1 MNELKKY
8 FQELLYLVGKDKRKL
23 PFFVLLFLFSSLLDV
38 VGLGLIVSYIQ
49 LIVSPENIN
58 EGYIY
63 DIQEFFGVHQPPNE
77 ILTTLG
83 ASLLL
88 VFLIKAVFGIYV
100 ENKLII
106 FGELQRSLLQ
116 SKLMWAYQHISFLD
130 FLSKNTSYYINLI
143 NTSTY
148 YHGSAVR
155 TALKLLSNSIITI
168 AILIMLMLTNP
179 IVSLLIILFL
189 GTLVVSYSYF
199 LKNRIIE
206 SSQLNQKY
214 SENMIKAINEG
225 MHGYKEIRILGKETF
240 FHDKVKENSNNV
252 ARVQGNYQTL
262 IMVPRFL
269 LELIVI
275 TVLVIAVLVSIKFGS
290 DLQLLAPTIALFGVA
305 AIRLLPM
312 MNFYSEGINSLRYSR
327 HYVSLLYNDVS
338 KLKRYKA
345 IKEKESTENSD
356 LFMHI
361 TLKNTSFI
369 YLGTQHHAIDD
380 ISMTIKAGEAIG
392 IIGASGSGKTTLINT
407 ILGLIEPQSGN
418 TLYNNLPLNNNIH
431 KWHKHVAYLPQD
443 SFITD
448 DSVRHNVA
456 LGIEDSKIDDSH
468 VYQSLRKASLD
479 DLIEQLPDD
488 INTILGENGM
498 RLSGGQRQRIVL
510 ARAFYH
516 NRDVLIMDEST
527 SALDNATER
536 EVVSEIQKLKG
547 SITLIVIAHR
557 MSTIEHCDRIY
568 LLENGKIIDQGNY
581 KHIVRDKTLNN
592 G

>member
-23 PFFVLLFLFSSLLDV
+23 PFFFLLFLFSSLLDV

-168 AILIMLMLTNP
+168 AVLIMLMLTSP
-179 IVSLLIILFL
+179 IVSLLMILFL
-189 GTLVVSYSYF
+189 GTLVGSYSYF

-262 IMVPRFL
+262 IMVPRYL
-269 LELIVI
+269 LELIII
-275 TVLVIAVLVSIKFGS
+275 TALVISVLVSIKFGS

-312 MNFYSEGINSLRYSR
+312 MNFYSEGINRLRYSR
-327 HYVSLLYNDVS
+327 YYVSLLYNDVS

-418 TLYNNLPLNNNIH
+418 ILYNNLPLNNNIH

-536 EVVSEIQKLKG
+536 EVVNEIQKLKG

>member
-155 TALKLLSNSIITI
+155 TALKLLSNSIITM
-168 AILIMLMLTNP
+168 AILIMLTLTSP
-179 IVSLLIILFL
+179 IVSLLMILFL
-189 GTLVVSYSYF
+189 GTLVGSYSYF

-269 LELIVI
+269 LELIII
-275 TVLVIAVLVSIKFGS
+275 TVLVISVLVSIKFGT

-312 MNFYSEGINSLRYSR
+312 MNFYSEGINRLRYSR
-327 HYVSLLYNDVS
+327 YYVSLLYNDVS

-369 YLGTQHHAIDD
+369 YPGTQHHAIDD

-418 TLYNNLPLNNNIH
+418 ILYNNLPLNNNIH

>member
-148 YHGSAVR
+148 FHGTAVR

-168 AILIMLMLTNP
+168 AVLIMLTLTSP
-179 IVSLLIILFL
+179 IVSLLMILFL
-189 GTLVVSYSYF
+189 GTLVGSYSYF

-262 IMVPRFL
+262 IMVPRYL
-269 LELIVI
+269 LEFIII
-275 TVLVIAVLVSIKFGS
+275 TALVISVLVSIKFGS

-312 MNFYSEGINSLRYSR
+312 MNFYSEGINRLRYSR
-327 HYVSLLYNDVS
+327 YYVSLLYNDVS

-418 TLYNNLPLNNNIH
+418 ILYNNLPLNNNIH

-536 EVVSEIQKLKG
+536 EVVNEIQKLKG

>member
-168 AILIMLMLTNP
+168 AVLIMLMLTSP
-179 IVSLLIILFL
+179 IVSLLMILFL
-189 GTLVVSYSYF
+189 GTLVGSYSYF

-269 LELIVI
+269 LELIII
-275 TVLVIAVLVSIKFGS
+275 TVLVISVLVSIKFGS

-312 MNFYSEGINSLRYSR
+312 MNFYSEGMNRLRYSR

-338 KLKRYKA
+338 KLKRYKT

-369 YLGTQHHAIDD
+369 YPGTQHHAIDD

-418 TLYNNLPLNNNIH
+418 ILYNNLPLNNNIH

-536 EVVSEIQKLKG
+536 EVVNEIQKLKG

>member
-23 PFFVLLFLFSSLLDV
+23 PFFFLLFLFSSLLDV

-168 AILIMLMLTNP
+168 AILIMLMLTSP

-262 IMVPRFL
+262 IMVPRYL
-269 LELIVI
+269 LELIII
-275 TVLVIAVLVSIKFGS
+275 TALVISVLVSIKFGS

-312 MNFYSEGINSLRYSR
+312 MNFYSEGINRLRYSR

-338 KLKRYKA
+338 KLKRYKT

-418 TLYNNLPLNNNIH
+418 ILYNNLPLNNNIH

-536 EVVSEIQKLKG
+536 EVVNEIQKLKG

>member
-106 FGELQRSLLQ
+106 FGERQRSLLQ

-168 AILIMLMLTNP
+168 AVLIMLMLISP
-179 IVSLLIILFL
+179 IVSLLMILFL
-189 GTLVVSYSYF
+189 GTLVASYSYF
-199 LKNRIIE
+199 LKNRILE
-206 SSQLNQKY
+206 SSQLSQKY

-269 LELIVI
+269 LELIII
-275 TVLVIAVLVSIKFGS
+275 TVLVISVLVSIKFGS

-312 MNFYSEGINSLRYSR
+312 MNFYSEGINRLRYSR

-338 KLKRYKA
+338 KLKRYKT

-361 TLKNTSFI
+361 TLKNTSLI
-369 YLGTQHHAIDD
+369 YPGTQHHAIDD

-418 TLYNNLPLNNNIH
+418 ILYNNLPLNNNIH

-568 LLENGKIIDQGNY
+568 LLENGKIKDQGNY

>member
-23 PFFVLLFLFSSLLDV
+23 PFFFLLFLFSSLLDV

-88 VFLIKAVFGIYV
+88 VFLIKAVFGVYV

-168 AILIMLMLTNP
+168 AVLIMLMLTSP
-179 IVSLLIILFL
+179 IVSLLMILFL

-262 IMVPRFL
+262 IMVPRYL
-269 LELIVI
+269 LEFIII
-275 TVLVIAVLVSIKFGS
+275 TALVISVLVSIKFGS

-312 MNFYSEGINSLRYSR
+312 MNFYSEGINRLRYSR

-418 TLYNNLPLNNNIH
+418 ILYNNLPLNNNIH

-536 EVVSEIQKLKG
+536 EVVNEIQKLKG

>member
-148 YHGSAVR
+148 FHGSAVR

-225 MHGYKEIRILGKETF
+225 MHGYKEIRIFGKETF

-269 LELIVI
+269 LELIII
-275 TVLVIAVLVSIKFGS
+275 TVLVISVLVSIKFGT

-418 TLYNNLPLNNNIH
+418 ILYNNLPLNNNIH

-536 EVVSEIQKLKG
+536 EVVNEIKKLKG

>member
-106 FGELQRSLLQ
+106 FGERQRSLLQ

-199 LKNRIIE
+199 LKDRIIE

-269 LELIVI
+269 LELIII
-275 TVLVIAVLVSIKFGS
+275 TVLVISVLVSIKFGS

-312 MNFYSEGINSLRYSR
+312 MNFYSEGINRLRYSR

-418 TLYNNLPLNNNIH
+418 ILYNNLPLNNNIH

-536 EVVSEIQKLKG
+536 EVVNEIQKLKG

>member
-23 PFFVLLFLFSSLLDV
+23 PFFFLLFLFSSLLDV

-168 AILIMLMLTNP
+168 AVLIMLMLTSP
-179 IVSLLIILFL
+179 IVSLLMILFL
-189 GTLVVSYSYF
+189 GTLVASYSYF

-269 LELIVI
+269 LELIII
-275 TVLVIAVLVSIKFGS
+275 TVLVISVLVSIKFS
-290 DLQLLAPTIALFGVA
+290 TDLQLLAPTIALFGVA

-312 MNFYSEGINSLRYSR
+312 MNFYSEGINRLRYSR
-327 HYVSLLYNDVS
+327 YYVSLLYNDVS

-418 TLYNNLPLNNNIH
+418 ILYNNLPLNNNIH

>member
-225 MHGYKEIRILGKETF
+225 MHGYKEIRIFGKETF

-269 LELIVI
+269 LELIII
-275 TVLVIAVLVSIKFGS
+275 TVLVISVLVSIKFGT

-418 TLYNNLPLNNNIH
+418 ILYNNLPLNNNIH

-536 EVVSEIQKLKG
+536 EVVNEIKKLKG

>member
-168 AILIMLMLTNP
+168 AVLIMLMLISP
-179 IVSLLIILFL
+179 IVSLLMILFL
-189 GTLVVSYSYF
+189 GTLVASYSYF

-262 IMVPRFL
+262 IMVPRYL
-269 LELIVI
+269 LELIII
-275 TVLVIAVLVSIKFGS
+275 TVLVISVLVSIKFGS

-312 MNFYSEGINSLRYSR
+312 MNFYSEGINRLRYSR

-418 TLYNNLPLNNNIH
+418 ILYNNLPLNNNIH

-536 EVVSEIQKLKG
+536 EVVNEIQKLKG

>member
-23 PFFVLLFLFSSLLDV
+23 PFFFLLFLFSSLLDV

-63 DIQEFFGVHQPPNE
+63 DIQEFFGVHQPHNE

-155 TALKLLSNSIITI
+155 TALKLLSNSIITM
-168 AILIMLMLTNP
+168 AILIMLTLTSP
-179 IVSLLIILFL
+179 IVSLLMILFL
-189 GTLVVSYSYF
+189 GTLVGSYSYF

-262 IMVPRFL
+262 IMVPRYL
-269 LELIVI
+269 LELIII
-275 TVLVIAVLVSIKFGS
+275 TALVISVLVSIKFGS

-312 MNFYSEGINSLRYSR
+312 MNFYSEGINRLRYSR
-327 HYVSLLYNDVS
+327 YYVSLLYNDVS
-338 KLKRYKA
+338 KLKRYKT

-369 YLGTQHHAIDD
+369 YPGTQHHAIDD

-418 TLYNNLPLNNNIH
+418 ILYNNLPLNNNIH

-536 EVVSEIQKLKG
+536 EVVNEIQKLKG

>member
-106 FGELQRSLLQ
+106 FGERQRSLLQ

-206 SSQLNQKY
+206 GSQLNQKY

-269 LELIVI
+269 LELIII
-275 TVLVIAVLVSIKFGS
+275 TVLVISVLVSIKFGS

-312 MNFYSEGINSLRYSR
+312 MNFYSEGINRLRYSR

-418 TLYNNLPLNNNIH
+418 ILYNNLPLNNNIH

-536 EVVSEIQKLKG
+536 EVVNEIQKLKG

-581 KHIVRDKTLNN
+581 KHIVKRQDLK
-592 G
+592 

>member
-23 PFFVLLFLFSSLLDV
+23 PFFFLLFLFSSLLDV

-63 DIQEFFGVHQPPNE
+63 DIQEFFGVHQPHNE

-168 AILIMLMLTNP
+168 AVLIMLMLTSP
-179 IVSLLIILFL
+179 IVSLLMILFL
-189 GTLVVSYSYF
+189 GTLVGSYSYF

-262 IMVPRFL
+262 IMVPRYL
-269 LELIVI
+269 LELIII
-275 TVLVIAVLVSIKFGS
+275 TALVISVLVSIKFGS

-312 MNFYSEGINSLRYSR
+312 MNFYSEGINRLRYSR
-327 HYVSLLYNDVS
+327 YYVSLLYNDVS

-418 TLYNNLPLNNNIH
+418 ILYNNLPLNNNIH

-536 EVVSEIQKLKG
+536 EVVNEIQKLKG

-581 KHIVRDKTLNN
+581 KHIVKRQDLK
-592 G
+592 

>member
-106 FGELQRSLLQ
+106 FAELQRSLLQ

-168 AILIMLMLTNP
+168 AVLIMLMLNSP

-206 SSQLNQKY
+206 GSQLNQKY

-262 IMVPRFL
+262 IMVPRYL
-269 LELIVI
+269 LEFIII
-275 TVLVIAVLVSIKFGS
+275 TALVISVLVSIKFGS

-312 MNFYSEGINSLRYSR
+312 MNFYSEGINRLRYSR

-338 KLKRYKA
+338 KLKRYKT

-361 TLKNTSFI
+361 TLKNTSLI
-369 YLGTQHHAIDD
+369 YPGTQHHAIDD

-418 TLYNNLPLNNNIH
+418 ILYNNLPLNNNIH

-536 EVVSEIQKLKG
+536 EVVNEIQKLKG

-568 LLENGKIIDQGNY
+568 LLDNGKIIDQGNY

>member
-168 AILIMLMLTNP
+168 AVLIMLMLTSP
-179 IVSLLIILFL
+179 IVSLLMILFL
-189 GTLVVSYSYF
+189 GTLVASYSYF

-262 IMVPRFL
+262 IMVPRYL
-269 LELIVI
+269 LELIII
-275 TVLVIAVLVSIKFGS
+275 TALVISVLVSIKFGS

-312 MNFYSEGINSLRYSR
+312 MNFYSEGINRLRYSR
-327 HYVSLLYNDVS
+327 YYVSLLYNDVS

-418 TLYNNLPLNNNIH
+418 ILYNNLPLNNNIH

-536 EVVSEIQKLKG
+536 EVVNEIQKLKG

>member
-23 PFFVLLFLFSSLLDV
+23 PFFFLLFLFSSLLDV

-88 VFLIKAVFGIYV
+88 VFLIKAVFGVYV

-155 TALKLLSNSIITI
+155 TALKLLSNSIVTI
-168 AILIMLMLTNP
+168 AVLIMLMLTSP
-179 IVSLLIILFL
+179 IVSLLMILFL

-262 IMVPRFL
+262 IMVPRYL
-269 LELIVI
+269 LEFIII
-275 TVLVIAVLVSIKFGS
+275 TALVISVLVSIKFGS

-312 MNFYSEGINSLRYSR
+312 MNFYSEGINRLRYSR

-418 TLYNNLPLNNNIH
+418 ILYNNLPLNNNIH

-536 EVVSEIQKLKG
+536 EVVNEIQKLKG

>member
-88 VFLIKAVFGIYV
+88 VFLIKAVFGIYI

-168 AILIMLMLTNP
+168 AVLIMLTLTSP
-179 IVSLLIILFL
+179 IVSLLMILFL
-189 GTLVVSYSYF
+189 GTLVGSYSYF

-262 IMVPRFL
+262 IMVPRYL
-269 LELIVI
+269 LELIII
-275 TVLVIAVLVSIKFGS
+275 TVLVISVLVSIKFGS

-312 MNFYSEGINSLRYSR
+312 MNFYSEGINRLRYSR
-327 HYVSLLYNDVS
+327 YYVSLLYNDVS

-361 TLKNTSFI
+361 TLKNTSLI
-369 YLGTQHHAIDD
+369 YPGTQHHAIDD

-418 TLYNNLPLNNNIH
+418 ILYNNLPLNNNIH

-536 EVVSEIQKLKG
+536 EVVNEIQKLKG

-568 LLENGKIIDQGNY
+568 LLENGKIKDQGNY

>member
-23 PFFVLLFLFSSLLDV
+23 PFFFLLFLFSSLLDV

-63 DIQEFFGVHQPPNE
+63 DIQEFFGVHQPHNE

-148 YHGSAVR
+148 FHGTAVR

-168 AILIMLMLTNP
+168 AVLIMLMLTSP
-179 IVSLLIILFL
+179 IVSLLMILFL
-189 GTLVVSYSYF
+189 GTLVGSYSYF
-199 LKNRIIE
+199 LKNRIVE

-262 IMVPRFL
+262 IMVPRYL
-269 LELIVI
+269 LEFIII
-275 TVLVIAVLVSIKFGS
+275 TALVISVLVSIKFGS
-290 DLQLLAPTIALFGVA
+290 DLQLLAPTFALFGVA

-312 MNFYSEGINSLRYSR
+312 MNFYSEGINRLRYSR
-327 HYVSLLYNDVS
+327 YYVSLLYNDVS

-418 TLYNNLPLNNNIH
+418 ILYNNLPLNNNIH

-536 EVVSEIQKLKG
+536 EVVNEIQKLKG

>member
-23 PFFVLLFLFSSLLDV
+23 PFFFLLFLFSSLLDV

-116 SKLMWAYQHISFLD
+116 RKLMWAYQHISFLD

-168 AILIMLMLTNP
+168 AVLIMLMLTSP
-179 IVSLLIILFL
+179 IVSLLMILFL

-262 IMVPRFL
+262 IMVPRYL
-269 LELIVI
+269 LELIII
-275 TVLVIAVLVSIKFGS
+275 TVLVISVLVSIKSGS

-312 MNFYSEGINSLRYSR
+312 MNFYSEGINRLRYSR

-338 KLKRYKA
+338 KLKRYKT

-418 TLYNNLPLNNNIH
+418 ILYNNLPLNNNIH

-536 EVVSEIQKLKG
+536 EVVNEIQKLKG

>member
-58 EGYIY
+58 GGYIY

-168 AILIMLMLTNP
+168 AVLIMLMLTSP

-262 IMVPRFL
+262 IMVPRYL
-269 LELIVI
+269 LELIII
-275 TVLVIAVLVSIKFGS
+275 TALVISVLVSIKFGS

-312 MNFYSEGINSLRYSR
+312 MNFYSEGINRLRYSR
-327 HYVSLLYNDVS
+327 YYVSLLYNDVS

-418 TLYNNLPLNNNIH
+418 ILYNNLPLNNNIH

-536 EVVSEIQKLKG
+536 EVVNEIQKLKG

>member
-106 FGELQRSLLQ
+106 FGERQRSLLQ

-168 AILIMLMLTNP
+168 AVLIMLMLNSP
-179 IVSLLIILFL
+179 IVSLLMILFL
-189 GTLVVSYSYF
+189 GTLVASYSYF

-262 IMVPRFL
+262 IMVPRYL
-269 LELIVI
+269 LELIII
-275 TVLVIAVLVSIKFGS
+275 TVLVISVLVSIKFGS

-312 MNFYSEGINSLRYSR
+312 MNFYSEGINRLRYSR

-418 TLYNNLPLNNNIH
+418 ILYNNLPLNNNIH

-536 EVVSEIQKLKG
+536 EVVNEIQKLKG

-568 LLENGKIIDQGNY
+568 LLENGKIKDQGNY

>member
-23 PFFVLLFLFSSLLDV
+23 PFFFLLFLFSSLLDV

-63 DIQEFFGVHQPPNE
+63 DIQEFFGVHQPTNE

-148 YHGSAVR
+148 FHGTAVR

-168 AILIMLMLTNP
+168 AVLIMLMLTSP
-179 IVSLLIILFL
+179 IVSLLMILFL
-189 GTLVVSYSYF
+189 GTLVGSYSYF
-199 LKNRIIE
+199 LKNRIVE

-262 IMVPRFL
+262 IMVPRYL
-269 LELIVI
+269 LEFIII
-275 TVLVIAVLVSIKFGS
+275 TALVISVLVSIKFGS

-312 MNFYSEGINSLRYSR
+312 MNFYSEGINRLRYSR
-327 HYVSLLYNDVS
+327 YYVSLLYNDVS

-418 TLYNNLPLNNNIH
+418 ILYNNLPLNNNIQ

-536 EVVSEIQKLKG
+536 EVVNEIQKLKG

>member
-106 FGELQRSLLQ
+106 FGERQRSLLQ

-168 AILIMLMLTNP
+168 AVLIMLMLTSP
-179 IVSLLIILFL
+179 IVSLLMILFL
-189 GTLVVSYSYF
+189 GTLVGSYSYF

-262 IMVPRFL
+262 IMVPRYL
-269 LELIVI
+269 LEFIII
-275 TVLVIAVLVSIKFGS
+275 TALVISVLVSIKFGS

-312 MNFYSEGINSLRYSR
+312 MNFYSEGINRLRYSR

-338 KLKRYKA
+338 KLKRYKT

-361 TLKNTSFI
+361 TLKNTSLI
-369 YLGTQHHAIDD
+369 YPGTQHHAIDD

-418 TLYNNLPLNNNIH
+418 ILYNNLPLNNNIH

-536 EVVSEIQKLKG
+536 EVVNEIQKLKG

-568 LLENGKIIDQGNY
+568 LLENGKIKDQGNY

>member
-100 ENKLII
+100 ENKLIM

-168 AILIMLMLTNP
+168 AVLIMLMLTSP
-179 IVSLLIILFL
+179 IVSLLMILFL

-206 SSQLNQKY
+206 GSQLNQKY
-214 SENMIKAINEG
+214 SENMIKAISEG

-262 IMVPRFL
+262 IMVPRYL
-269 LELIVI
+269 LEFIII
-275 TVLVIAVLVSIKFGS
+275 TALVISVLVSIKFGS

-312 MNFYSEGINSLRYSR
+312 MNFYSEGINRLRYSR
-327 HYVSLLYNDVS
+327 YYVSLLYNDVS

-418 TLYNNLPLNNNIH
+418 ILYNNLPLNNNIH

-536 EVVSEIQKLKG
+536 EVVNEIQKLKG

-568 LLENGKIIDQGNY
+568 LLENGKIKDQGNY

>member
-1 MNELKKY
+1 
-8 FQELLYLVGKDKRKL
+8 
-23 PFFVLLFLFSSLLDV
+23 
-38 VGLGLIVSYIQ
+38 
-49 LIVSPENIN
+49 
-58 EGYIY
+58 
-63 DIQEFFGVHQPPNE
+63 
-77 ILTTLG
+77 
-83 ASLLL
+83 LLL

-148 YHGSAVR
+148 FHGTAVR

-168 AILIMLMLTNP
+168 AVLIMLMLTSP
-179 IVSLLIILFL
+179 IVSLLMILFL
-189 GTLVVSYSYF
+189 GTLVGSYSYF
-199 LKNRIIE
+199 LKNRIVE

-262 IMVPRFL
+262 IMVPRYL
-269 LELIVI
+269 LEFIII
-275 TVLVIAVLVSIKFGS
+275 TALVISVLVSIKFGS

-312 MNFYSEGINSLRYSR
+312 MNFYSEGINRLRYSR
-327 HYVSLLYNDVS
+327 YYVSLLYNDVS

-418 TLYNNLPLNNNIH
+418 ILYNNLPLNNNIH

-536 EVVSEIQKLKG
+536 EVVNEIQKLKG

>member
-23 PFFVLLFLFSSLLDV
+23 PFFFLLFLFSSLLDV

-148 YHGSAVR
+148 FHGTAVR

-168 AILIMLMLTNP
+168 AVLIMLMLTSP
-179 IVSLLIILFL
+179 IVSLLMILFL
-189 GTLVVSYSYF
+189 GTLVGSYSYF

-262 IMVPRFL
+262 IMVPRYL
-269 LELIVI
+269 LELIII
-275 TVLVIAVLVSIKFGS
+275 TVLVISVLVSIKFGS

-312 MNFYSEGINSLRYSR
+312 MNFYSEGINRLRYSR
-327 HYVSLLYNDVS
+327 YYVSLLYNDVS

-418 TLYNNLPLNNNIH
+418 ILYNNLPLNNNIH

-536 EVVSEIQKLKG
+536 EVVNEIQKLKG

>member
-23 PFFVLLFLFSSLLDV
+23 PFFFLLFLFSSLLDV

-168 AILIMLMLTNP
+168 AVLIMLMLTSP
-179 IVSLLIILFL
+179 IVSLLMILFL

-262 IMVPRFL
+262 IMVPRYL
-269 LELIVI
+269 LELIII
-275 TVLVIAVLVSIKFGS
+275 TVLVISVLVSIKSGS
-290 DLQLLAPTIALFGVA
+290 DLQLLAPIIALFGVA

-312 MNFYSEGINSLRYSR
+312 MNFYSEGINRLRYSR

-338 KLKRYKA
+338 KLKRYKT

-418 TLYNNLPLNNNIH
+418 ILYNNLPLNNNIH

-536 EVVSEIQKLKG
+536 EVVNEIQKLKG